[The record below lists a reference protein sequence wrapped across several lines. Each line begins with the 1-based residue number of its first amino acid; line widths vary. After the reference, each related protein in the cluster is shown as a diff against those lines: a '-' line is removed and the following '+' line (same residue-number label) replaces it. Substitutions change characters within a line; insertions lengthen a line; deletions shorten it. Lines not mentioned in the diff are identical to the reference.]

1 MSIQLVVCDL
11 AGTTVKDNKD
21 VHRVLQMALR
31 EYDVHVTI
39 NDANEVMGLP
49 KPLAIRLLLEKRKE
63 RAVKVTGE
71 LIDNIHRLFVT
82 EMMHFYCHDDSFG
95 EKEGV
100 SETFRRLKENG
111 IKVAVDT
118 GFDREITNAILKRV
132 EWVEQQ
138 LIDASVT
145 SDEVPNGRPHP
156 DLVFKAM
163 QLTNVSDAKS
173 VAKVGD
179 TISDLIEG
187 NSAGCGMVVGVT
199 SGAFTKERLE
209 QEKHTHLIEN
219 IPQLLNILQSTQV
232 LV

>member
-21 VHRVLQMALR
+21 VHRILQMALI
-31 EYDVHVTI
+31 EFDVHITL

-63 RAVKVTGE
+63 SELKITSG
-71 LIDNIHRLFVT
+71 LIDVIHKRFVT
-82 EMMHFYCHDDSFG
+82 EMIHFYHNDDAFG

-100 SETFRRLKENG
+100 SDTFRRLKANG
-111 IKVAVDT
+111 IRVAVDT
-118 GFDREITNAILKRV
+118 GFDREITNVILKRV
-132 EWVEQQ
+132 GWVENQ
-138 LIDASVT
+138 LIDASVS

-163 QLTNVSDAKS
+163 QLTEVSDVKA

-179 TISDLIEG
+179 TISDLMEG
-187 NSAGCGMVVGVT
+187 NNAGCGMVVGVT
-199 SGAFTKERLE
+199 SGAFSRDRLA

-219 IPQLLNILQSTQV
+219 IPQLLDVLQITQV
-232 LV
+232 LL

>member
-63 RAVKVTGE
+63 RTIKVTSE
-71 LIDNIHRLFVT
+71 LIGSIHSLFVT
-82 EMMHFYCHDDSFG
+82 EMINFYNSDDSFG
-95 EKEGV
+95 EKDGV
-100 SETFRRLKENG
+100 SDTFRKLKENG

-132 EWVEQQ
+132 KWIDNQ
-138 LIDASVT
+138 LIDVSVT
-145 SDEVPNGRPHP
+145 SDEVANGRPHP
-156 DLVFKAM
+156 DLVYKAM
-163 QLTNVSDAKS
+163 QLTGVRDAKA

-199 SGAFTKERLE
+199 SGAFAKERLE

>member
-1 MSIQLVVCDL
+1 MSMQLVVCDL

-21 VHRVLQMALR
+21 VHRVLQMVLR

-63 RAVKVTGE
+63 RTIKVTSE
-71 LIDNIHRLFVT
+71 LIGSIHRLFVT
-82 EMMHFYCHDDSFG
+82 EMINFYSNDDFFG
-95 EKEGV
+95 EKDGV
-100 SETFRRLKENG
+100 SGTFRRLKENG

-132 EWVEQQ
+132 KWIDNQ
-138 LIDASVT
+138 LIDVSVT
-145 SDEVPNGRPHP
+145 SDEVTNGRPHP

-163 QLTNVSDAKS
+163 QLAGVSDAKA

-199 SGAFTKERLE
+199 SGAFPKERLE